1 MNKFAKDIHDK
12 VSHLLDG
19 YKLLPTFGQ
28 EDERKTFTF
37 LAQPRVEDSLQKIQN
52 TLEHLKSGIQVE
64 QSNFVKNGHEFTLG
78 DNKVKIIYVTNRDEF
93 EFCFD
98 VSSYGVNLILGK
110 ILKRLGLKLTNF
122 GLLYEEKLGIE
133 NHQSKVGEF
142 LITGNSEKLFSLL
155 KLDYNTFKAGFE
167 TKDEFFTFLATCPYL
182 NQRIFTEPKKEHKLL
197 MHQEFQAYLIANPIA
212 EPHKKLTFEEIDE
225 FFDDIDFMAAIER
238 LKEKERRKREAV
250 EKFNGRVILDY
261 YPDFD
266 RKKIGTSMGY
276 FKYSFGGV
284 EEYRDFL
291 AENDI
296 DAVMNKFKEIVKF

>member
-19 YKLLPTFGQ
+19 YKLLPIFG
-28 EDERKTFTF
+28 EDERKSFTF
-37 LAQPRVEDSLQKIQN
+37 IAQLRVDDSVQKIKN
-52 TLEHLKSGIQVE
+52 TLEHLKSGLEVE
-64 QSNFVKNGHEFTLG
+64 RSTFTKNAHEFTIG
-78 DNKVKIIYVTNRDEF
+78 DNKIKIAYTKSRDEF
-93 EFCFD
+93 DFCFD
-98 VSSYGVNLILGK
+98 LNSYGVNLVLGK
-110 ILKRLGLKLTNF
+110 ILKRFGLKLSYN

-155 KLDYNTFKAGFE
+155 KLDYNKFKAGFE
-167 TKDEFFTFLATCPYL
+167 TKDDFFAFLATCPYL

-197 MHQEFQAYLIANPIA
+197 IHQEFQAYLISNPIA

-250 EKFNGRVILDY
+250 EKFNGRVILDH

-266 RKKIGTSMGY
+266 KKKIGTSMGY
-276 FKYSFGGV
+276 FKYSFGDV
-284 EEYRDFL
+284 EQYRDFL

-296 DAVMNKFKEIVKF
+296 DVVMNKFKEIVKF